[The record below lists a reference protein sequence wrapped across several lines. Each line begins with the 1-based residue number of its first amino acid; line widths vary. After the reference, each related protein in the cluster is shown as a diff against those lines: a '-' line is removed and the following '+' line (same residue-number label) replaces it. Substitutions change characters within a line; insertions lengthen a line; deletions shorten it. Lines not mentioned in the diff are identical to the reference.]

1 MRTPIALLAA
11 LFSVTALTAQAETD
25 LAPGSFLRQTRHWD
39 SDMRKFLPGADK
51 GEEAGCWQVVAL
63 GEVTVTLKH
72 VSGTIHPTWSDKP
85 VEPGATEE
93 WFDSAAFR
101 EESPGK
107 PPLTQMRNI
116 FETVASC
123 HETP

>member
-1 MRTPIALLAA
+1 MRAPIALIAV
-11 LFSVTALTAQAETD
+11 LFSVTALTARADTD
-25 LAPGSFLRQTRHWD
+25 LAPGSFLRKTQHWD
-39 SDMRKFLPGADK
+39 RDAGKFLPGADK

-72 VSGTIHPTWSDKP
+72 VSGTIHPIWSDQP
-85 VEPGATEE
+85 IEPGMTDE
-93 WFDSAAFR
+93 WFDSEAFR
-101 EESPGK
+101 EQNPGQ
-107 PPLTQMRNI
+107 PPLTQIRTI